1 MKESLEVSERQSQGL
16 VAAELIEELN
26 AYISM
31 EPTLI

>member
-1 MKESLEVSERQSQGL
+1 MKESLEVSERQPQGL
-16 VAAELIEELN
+16 VAVELMVELN